1 MSFFERSQILYY
13 ISEDVY
19 FVRGGKNSA
28 LYDLKHNKIYQL
40 NNEATIFLDTLL
52 TGSDNEYSLEEV
64 EFTNKLIELDLLKN
78 KYVKLHNIYDL
89 KNDNNIDFVWIEI
102 TTGCNLKCIHCYE
115 ESDCQKKEIMDIDIF
130 RHIIDELVSQN
141 VKKIQ
146 LIGGEPFILGEKIFE
161 YLNYCVGKFE
171 YIEIFTNGTMV
182 KEEWLSYIKN
192 NNIRLALSVY
202 SYEENS
208 HCYVTR
214 NKYSWELT
222 NNLIKKLSELEIKY
236 RVRNVL
242 MKNVNI
248 GKQNT
253 DLYRLSRKRDI
264 VRLTGRA
271 KLNLLTDELIRKKLI
286 TPKKLTKKIDKN
298 LISRCVSGHNCF
310 SRRLYFSC
318 KADVFP
324 CVMERRFKHGNIK
337 GKKLKDVINSDIQNM
352 TKEHIDGCMICEFR
366 FCCFDCRPDS
376 NGNGK
381 YDKPWYCTY
390 NPIDGKWETDI
401 DSFIK
406 NLRDEDANRRR
417 C

>member
-1 MSFFERSQILYY
+1 MYY

-337 GKKLKDVINSDIQNM
+337 GRKLKDVINSDIQNM